1 MITIKNCGSYHIE
14 NKITDATN
22 NRIVKDFLKEL
33 SIDFVKKSSR
43 YITFVGESPFYY
55 RERQIHSILTPVL
68 YDLTDACLYELPM
81 QRNWSK
87 NKSKQR
93 DSHGWCDYWC
103 SYRGVDFFI
112 EVKHSYVAYGVTVKN
127 KIPQTT
133 LKYWYEANKQLS
145 VIRKDIR
152 KQMMDDSKGGIFL
165 TLHIV
170 PIYNT
175 AKSKDKV
182 EYNSETLVDIQQLAL
197 DKFYPKPNWSFVW
210 NLNPTLLDKSKE
222 IINDGEKTVRYPAVL
237 IVGRALHRRIK

>member
-1 MITIKNCGSYHIE
+1 MIAIRNCGGYHIE
-14 NKITDATN
+14 NKLTDANN
-22 NRIVKDFLKEL
+22 NRIVKDFLKKL
-33 SIDFVKKSSR
+33 SIDFAKKSSR
-43 YITFVGESPFYY
+43 YIDFVYESPFYY

-87 NKSKQR
+87 NKSKER

-112 EVKHSYVAYGVTVKN
+112 EVKHSYVAYTITDKN

-133 LKYWYEANKQLS
+133 LNYWQEANKQLN

-152 KQMMDDSKGGIFL
+152 KQMMDDSRGGIFL
-165 TLHIV
+165 TLHII

-175 AKSKDKV
+175 AKSSEAT
-182 EYNSETLVDIQQLAL
+182 EYNSGSLLEIQQLAL
-197 DKFYPKPNWSFVW
+197 KKLAPMPNWSFVW
-210 NLNPTLLDKSKE
+210 NLNNRLIDKSKE
-222 IINDGEKTVRYPAVL
+222 VINDGDKIVRYPAVL
-237 IVGRALHRRIK
+237 IVGRALHRRVK